1 MIHFLYRW
9 KDTAEKNI
17 TMKNI
22 LEITKAKLE
31 KRKTK
36 IFDFLCKIVEN
47 SYRLQIL
54 ITKLSIITDRE
65 NAVYFEDIFEYVR

>member
-1 MIHFLYRW
+1 
-9 KDTAEKNI
+9 
-17 TMKNI
+17 MKNI

>member
-1 MIHFLYRW
+1 
-9 KDTAEKNI
+9 
-17 TMKNI
+17 MKNI

-36 IFDFLCKIVEN
+36 IFNFLYKIVEN

>member
-1 MIHFLYRW
+1 
-9 KDTAEKNI
+9 
-17 TMKNI
+17 MKNI
-22 LEITKAKLE
+22 LEITKATLE

-36 IFDFLCKIVEN
+36 IFNFLCKIVEN

>member
-1 MIHFLYRW
+1 
-9 KDTAEKNI
+9 
-17 TMKNI
+17 MKNI

-36 IFDFLCKIVEN
+36 IFNFLCKIVEN

>member
-1 MIHFLYRW
+1 M
-9 KDTAEKNI
+9 E
-17 TMKNI
+17 NI

-36 IFDFLCKIVEN
+36 IFNFLCKIVEN

-54 ITKLSIITDRE
+54 ITKLSTITDRD
-65 NAVYFEDIFEYVR
+65 NAVFILKIFLNM